1 MGVRETGKTIK
12 MKKAF
17 SLVELMIVV
26 AVLGILAA
34 IVVPQFQ
41 SHATQAKESAAKSDL
56 RTLRSAIELY
66 TVQHNGIPPGYP
78 NGDVTA
84 QPSDQT
90 FIQQLCWSSN
100 QSGQTSQQPAAG
112 FGLGPYI
119 RSFPENPFNNASS
132 VKMVGNS
139 EEIPANA
146 TGNLGYIYQPA
157 IKTIKLDWPGTDNA
171 GIRYYDY

>member
-1 MGVRETGKTIK
+1 

-41 SHATQAKESAAKSDL
+41 SHTTHAKESAAKSDL

-66 TVQHNGIPPGYP
+66 TAQHNGIPPGYP
-78 NGDVTA
+78 NGDITA
-84 QPSDQT
+84 APSALT
-90 FIQQLCWSSN
+90 FVWQLTGASN
-100 QSGQTSQQPAAG
+100 ESGQIAAPG
-112 FGLGPYI
+112 TAGYNLGPYM
-119 RSFPENPFNNASS
+119 RTFPKNPFNNDWS

-139 EEIPANA
+139 EEFPTNA
-146 TGNLGYIYQPA
+146 TGNFGYIYQPA
-157 IKTIKLDWPGTDNA
+157 TKTIKLDWPGTDSA

>member
-1 MGVRETGKTIK
+1 MERG
-12 MKKAF
+12 F

-41 SHATQAKESAAKSDL
+41 SYTTQAKEASAKSDL

-66 TVQHNGIPPGYP
+66 TVQHNGVPPGYP

-84 QPSDQT
+84 APVEQI
-90 FIQQLCWSSN
+90 FIWQLTMASN
-100 QSGQTSQQPAAG
+100 KSGQTANPGTAG
-112 FGLGPYI
+112 FGLGPYVKA
-119 RSFPENPFNNASS
+119 FPKNPFNNLGL

-139 EEIPANA
+139 EGFPASA
-146 TGNLGYIYQPA
+146 TGDFGYIYQPA
-157 IKTIKLDWPGTDNA
+157 TVTVRLDWPETDKG
-171 GIRYYDY
+171 GINYYDY